1 VCEDFF
7 NRPES
12 RLQRSK
18 QTLMSSSAFSFV
30 KVAIAKRIAVVILP
44 FLCFGCTTNRV
55 SPNSIEGRM
64 GAAISRNCGSSQTC
78 KMQLRELTPFKWD
91 RMFYF
96 DVALSPS
103 ERQRAV
109 GVSIPAHELQRQIV
123 FLNHD
128 KVIYNELLPTD
139 FEKPVRNE
147 VLFEIV
153 APATYFTCDDSAVFL
168 AKHEGVGTGTPF
180 YSLGLTK

>member
-1 VCEDFF
+1 MCEDFF

-12 RLQRSK
+12 RLQ
-18 QTLMSSSAFSFV
+18 SSEFSFV
-30 KVAIAKRIAVVILP
+30 NVAIAKRIAVVILP

-64 GAAISRNCGSSQTC
+64 GAAISRKCGSSQTC
-78 KMQLRELTPFKWD
+78 KMRLRELTPFQWD

-103 ERQRAV
+103 ERRRAV
-109 GVSIPAHELQRQIV
+109 GVSIPARELQRQIV

-128 KVIYNELLPTD
+128 KVVYNELLPTD

-147 VLFEIV
+147 VAFEIV
-153 APATYFTCDDSAVFL
+153 APATYFTCDDSAVLL
-168 AKHEGVGTGTPF
+168 AKHDGVGTGAPF